1 MPSSDQPNH
10 DDPNHDVPSSD
21 DPSSTQPSSQTPGGD
36 SPGDGSP
43 GSGHVS
49 EAALRA
55 RQDLLV
61 RELAVEQ
68 NGARLQALSDE
79 LEVVQRRLEQA
90 GTA

>member
-10 DDPNHDVPSSD
+10 DDPNSD
-21 DPSSTQPSSQTPGGD
+21 DPSSDDPSSQTPGGD
-36 SPGDGSP
+36 SP

-79 LEVVQRRLEQA
+79 LEVIQRRLEQA